1 MTAGTPLHSA
11 SEAPA
16 VPAWEEMVVVGRI
29 ARAHGRRGEV
39 ILDPATDFP
48 ELRFRFGSHLFAAVA
63 GRVVEFRVAEVRFQR
78 GRPIVGF
85 ESVSDIDGAERLA
98 GVELRVPESTLA
110 PLPADTFYE
119 HDLVGCRVETID
131 GRCVGAVGTVEA
143 APGAVRLIV
152 DAAGSEIDV
161 PLVDAICVRVD
172 TAARTIVIDPPDG
185 LLDLNRRPVRQRNR
199 PAALGA
205 SGP

>member
-1 MTAGTPLHSA
+1 
-11 SEAPA
+11 
-16 VPAWEEMVVVGRI
+16 MVVVGCI
-29 ARAHGRRGEV
+29 ARAHGRRGAV
-39 ILDPATDFP
+39 IVNPYTDFP
-48 ELRFRFGSHLFAAVA
+48 EARFRTGSHLFAAVA
-63 GRVVEFRVAEVRFQR
+63 GRVVELRVADVRFQR

-85 ESVSDIDGAERLA
+85 EGIPDIDGAERLA